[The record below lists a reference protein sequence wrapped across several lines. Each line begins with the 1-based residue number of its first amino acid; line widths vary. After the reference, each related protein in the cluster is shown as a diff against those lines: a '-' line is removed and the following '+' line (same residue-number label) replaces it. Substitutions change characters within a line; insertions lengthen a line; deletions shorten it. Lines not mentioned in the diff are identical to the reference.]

1 MRLPQQIEWVDA
13 PREPMRRVATLAA
26 LRRGCGSQTAADRL
40 LPTLALLLLVLLAP
54 WRVADAAPAEATLQ
68 VMNRELATFREA
80 LAGADPEDPGGAGT
94 GALPGHP
101 ASRLGTPGAAGTV
114 RPW

>member
-1 MRLPQQIEWVDA
+1 MSARRDTLARTWRTRPL
-13 PREPMRRVATLAA
+13 RVADG
-26 LRRGCGSQTAADRL
+26 RRIACRRHRH
-40 LPTLALLLLVLLAP
+40 LLLLVLLAP

-80 LAGADPEDPGGAGT
+80 LAGADPTDPGGAGT